1 MFLFILILKSEFWV
15 KSQKGEKKKISLN
28 YYLLIDISSSH
39 KLCFLLSTPRGKQS
53 CHDHSCEDL
62 LKLNT
67 ISSSAGEGL
76 RFQSRYLEFWDHG
89 HWARH
94 RGRTLSQI
102 PANEG
107 ERSAERSNPSGNVWL
122 MTQNKYKVSSSDPC
136 CGYNLWPDVLLCVC
150 RSWCWRCRTTR
161 LPWRRASQTR
171 RWLRNMANPSGR
183 WSPCVYRRTR
193 RKGVWNDRVN
203 EWIGFTSFFSLFFL
217 FLGV

>member
-1 MFLFILILKSEFWV
+1 MPKLAHSLKRIRATVKNYLSSDYLSIIQMFLFILILKSEFWV

-122 MTQNKYKVSSSDPC
+122 MTQNKYKVSSSDRAVDTTFDRMC
-136 CGYNLWPDVLLCVC
+136 CVSAGLDADAAERPACPGDGHH
-150 RSWCWRCRTTR
+150 R
-161 LPWRRASQTR
+161 Q
-171 RWLRNMANPSGR
+171 GD
-183 WSPCVYRRTR
+183 
-193 RKGVWNDRVN
+193 G
-203 EWIGFTSFFSLFFL
+203 
-217 FLGV
+217 

>member
-89 HWARH
+89 HWACH

-122 MTQNKYKVSSSDPC
+122 MTQNKYKVSSSDRAVDTTFDRMC
-136 CGYNLWPDVLLCVC
+136 CC
-150 RSWCWRCRTTR
+150 
-161 LPWRRASQTR
+161 ASAGLDADAAERPACPGDGHHRQ
-171 RWLRNMANPSGR
+171 GD
-183 WSPCVYRRTR
+183 
-193 RKGVWNDRVN
+193 G
-203 EWIGFTSFFSLFFL
+203 
-217 FLGV
+217 

>member
-62 LKLNT
+62 LKLNM

-107 ERSAERSNPSGNVWL
+107 ERSAERSNRSGNVWL
-122 MTQNKYKVSSSDPC
+122 MTQNKYKVSSSDRAVDTTFDRMC
-136 CGYNLWPDVLLCVC
+136 CC
-150 RSWCWRCRTTR
+150 
-161 LPWRRASQTR
+161 ASAGLDADAAERPACPGDGHHRQ
-171 RWLRNMANPSGR
+171 GD
-183 WSPCVYRRTR
+183 
-193 RKGVWNDRVN
+193 G
-203 EWIGFTSFFSLFFL
+203 
-217 FLGV
+217 

>member
-1 MFLFILILKSEFWV
+1 MPKLAHSLKRIRATVKNYLSSDYLSIIQMFLFILILKSEFWV

-107 ERSAERSNPSGNVWL
+107 ERSAERSNRSGNVWL
-122 MTQNKYKVSSSDPC
+122 MTQNKYKVSSSDRAVDTTFDRMC
-136 CGYNLWPDVLLCVC
+136 CVSAGLDADAAERPACPGDGHH
-150 RSWCWRCRTTR
+150 R
-161 LPWRRASQTR
+161 Q
-171 RWLRNMANPSGR
+171 GD
-183 WSPCVYRRTR
+183 
-193 RKGVWNDRVN
+193 G
-203 EWIGFTSFFSLFFL
+203 
-217 FLGV
+217 